1 MSTESSSSP
10 KLRIA
15 LILIGLLAVLG
26 TAAYAVVNE
35 RDGGGGAVV
44 ASVEDVELTLD
55 ELVDIVESR
64 PGAEPLGAT
73 LGEETARSLINQWL
87 IVEAVI
93 LELEELG
100 DPFTDGDVEPFIE
113 SRRFQAAG
121 AGEPEPD
128 ITSAWFQLDVRTEA
142 LVATM
147 RAWATAEV
155 ESVDIDPE
163 PPAGD
168 YLCSSHVLVETEAE
182 ALDVIAEIEDGM
194 AFADAAIEYS
204 TGPSGPGGGDLGCVQ
219 PQQFVPEFSN
229 AAIEN
234 GPGLTPPTQSD
245 FGWHVILVRSIG
257 AFGAENHPDDAEFFD
272 GQLISLATEQRTALA
287 DAAFNDVITAGFR
300 RLGEDGYADE
310 RFGDWDA
317 ANGALVPSSS

>member
-1 MSTESSSSP
+1 M
-10 KLRIA
+10 RMA
-15 LILIGLLAVLG
+15 LIAIGLLAVVG

-35 RDGGGGAVV
+35 RDGGDGAVV
-44 ASVEDVELTLD
+44 ASVEDVELTLG

-93 LELEELG
+93 LELEEQG
-100 DPFTDGDVEPFIE
+100 DPFTDADIEPFIE
-113 SRRFQAAG
+113 NRRVQAAT
-121 AGEPEPD
+121 AGQPAPD
-128 ITSAWFQLDVRTEA
+128 VSAAWFQLDVRTEA

-147 RAWATAEV
+147 RERATAAAETAAV
-155 ESVDIDPE
+155 DPE

-168 YLCSSHVLVETEAE
+168 FLCSSHVLVETEQE
-182 ALDVIAEIEDGM
+182 ALDVIAEIDTGM
-194 AFADAAIEYS
+194 AFEDAAIEFS
-204 TGPSGPGGGDLGCVQ
+204 IGPSGPRGGDLGCVQ
-219 PQQFVPEFSN
+219 PDQFVPEFSN

-234 GPGLTPPTQSD
+234 GPGLTPPVQSD

-257 AFGAENHPDDAEFFD
+257 PFGADNHPDDAEFFA
-272 GQLISLATEQRTALA
+272 GQLASLATQQRTAMA
-287 DAAFNDVITAGFR
+287 DDAFNDMVTAGFQ
-300 RLGEDGYADE
+300 RLSSDGYADE

-317 ANGALVPSSS
+317 ANGALVPSNG